1 MRFLGAVCICW
12 FNSQKFWFES
22 LGSLFS
28 GRCRRFSRPF
38 HDFQGI
44 GPHKPQIRTDFR
56 GRFAVILMCISQHT
70 VFYLKKD
77 LLPHLCLTKSTCSW
91 IHFRFHQPFLLLCC
105 IDLSEVHM
113 SYHHHTLISQVL
125 SSRHKPLQGQKPMQI
140 MWQWSKTLQPRSILR
155 RLSYNCGLPWPK
167 QIWLDLW
174 HDQGTPPPVDQDTRK
189 VGCFRAQGLFG
200 CDSYHGIVK
209 IHATWKHKINR

>member
-1 MRFLGAVCICW
+1 MSKVFKAISWLPRHRTPQAANPDW
-12 FNSQKFWFES
+12 
-22 LGSLFS
+22 FS
-28 GRCRRFSRPF
+28 G
-38 HDFQGI
+38 
-44 GPHKPQIRTDFR
+44 K
-56 GRFAVILMCISQHT
+56 MCISQHT

-155 RLSYNCGLPWPK
+155 RLSYNYGLPWPK
-167 QIWLDLW
+167 QIRLDLW
-174 HDQGTPPPVDQDTRK
+174 HDQGTPSTCWPRYKEGRLLPGARPFWMWQLSRNCENSRNLET
-189 VGCFRAQGLFG
+189 
-200 CDSYHGIVK
+200 
-209 IHATWKHKINR
+209 